1 MDIKKVLVALLLVA
15 MISMVST
22 NAEETTQEV
31 NVAIGGTT
39 GIEVTPTSYDYGDLG
54 RGQCSNVSPD
64 GNITLNNT
72 GTADLE
78 ITTSTTGIF
87 VNIDYDDGGSWIDA
101 NNFSTQV
108 NNTEYKDIST
118 RICIPTDAV
127 RGVYSGDVTFEY
139 IALP

>member
-31 NVAIGGTT
+31 NVVVGGTT
-39 GIEVTPTSYDYGDLG
+39 GIEVNPTSYDYGDLG
-54 RGQCSNVSPD
+54 RGQLSTVNPG

-78 ITTSTTGIF
+78 ITTDTTGIF
-87 VNIDYDDGGSWIDA
+87 VNIEYNDGWNWTDA

-127 RGVYSGDVTFEY
+127 QGVYSGNVTFEY

>member
-31 NVAIGGTT
+31 NVVVGGTT

-54 RGQCSNVSPD
+54 RGQWSTVNPD
-64 GNITLNNT
+64 GNILLNNT

-78 ITTSTTGIF
+78 ITTDTTGIF
-87 VNIDYDDGGSWIDA
+87 ENIDYSDGGGWIDA
-101 NNFSTQV
+101 NTFLTRV
-108 NNTEYKDIST
+108 DNTEIKDIST
-118 RICIPTDAV
+118 RIWIPIDAA
-127 RGVYSGDVTFEY
+127 RGAYSGDVTFEY
-139 IALP
+139 IALI